1 MVVLILF
8 VVMIGIQS
16 VPVLSCHCFCLYTF
30 KMKWLCCAH
39 VNDSSH
45 ASMFYLPFE
54 MYHTIHFKRL
64 WFEIISNTFHVGWHL
79 SLQIH
84 RILSP
89 DCVSAWNYEII
100 FHLNE
105 IFISNRS
112 QTILT
117 HFLNIVHW
125 HCQYNNTFYSPF
137 NSSVTRA
144 FLSTFHDNFLYPH
157 NFFVHCFDQIR
168 FQSIGSQEIFNLFEQ
183 VALLHEAHCT
193 TKKKTQH
200 IAWDRIVQECL
211 FIQKPTP
218 MLSS

>member
-1 MVVLILF
+1 
-8 VVMIGIQS
+8 
-16 VPVLSCHCFCLYTF
+16 
-30 KMKWLCCAH
+30 
-39 VNDSSH
+39 
-45 ASMFYLPFE
+45 

-193 TKKKTQH
+193 TKKKKNSTYCMGSYCAGMFVYTETNTNAVIVNVCH
-200 IAWDRIVQECL
+200 IFCL
-211 FIQKPTP
+211 FIFLFHFYCSVGLLFHRRKWFVSIWKMELQWQAQTQKK
-218 MLSS
+218 